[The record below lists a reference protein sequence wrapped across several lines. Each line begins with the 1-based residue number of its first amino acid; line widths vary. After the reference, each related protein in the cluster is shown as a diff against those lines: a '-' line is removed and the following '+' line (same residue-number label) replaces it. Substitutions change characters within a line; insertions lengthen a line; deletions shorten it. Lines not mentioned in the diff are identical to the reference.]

1 MEEKFGPVSKSDADD
16 AKKKSTANA
25 AIPYKYSDE
34 DTIQTDDSRKYLDI
48 KPKTEGSEESDEES
62 EVDFGKYPSWFKTK
76 VLNGRYTSKK
86 NKSIFHGFV
95 FLSYIK

>member
-1 MEEKFGPVSKSDADD
+1 MILKFLVSENKFLHQLYLEEKFGPVGKPDADD

-48 KPKTEGSEESDEES
+48 KPKTDDSDESDEES
-62 EVDFGKYPSWFKTK
+62 EVDFGK
-76 VLNGRYTSKK
+76 
-86 NKSIFHGFV
+86 
-95 FLSYIK
+95 